1 MNLWNVPWTTDLV
14 IARGPLDDSAVANGG
29 GRGFVGRAHR
39 SSSDRL
45 HHVLLRTARR
55 RLAFP
60 IRRDVLRGGEPPV
73 SRASVRGAA
82 GGGTGLH
89 ARGSWADAT
98 GRE

>member
-73 SRASVRGAA
+73 SRAWVRGAT
-82 GGGTGLH
+82 GGGLGFH
-89 ARGSWADAT
+89 ARWTWENEPARG
-98 GRE
+98 